1 MNRQP
6 ALTRFAWFAV
16 VALFATGSATTG
28 RAFAAE
34 PRDKGAIAA
43 AGAALE
49 PADWTAIQTAIS
61 DQLAALRSGDASRA
75 FAFASDGIR
84 AQFND
89 APAFLRMV
97 QASYAPLLAARYT
110 QFLEGA
116 VIDGRTIQPLRLIQG
131 DETVLVA
138 LYEMQRDDRGAWRIA
153 ACVLAPS
160 TVRST

>member
-1 MNRQP
+1 MSRQP
-6 ALTRFAWFAV
+6 APARIAVFAA
-16 VALFATGSATTG
+16 VALLAIGSATPG
-28 RAFAAE
+28 RAFAAGLRE
-34 PRDKGAIAA
+34 GAIAA
-43 AGAALE
+43 ADSALA

-97 QASYAPLLAARYT
+97 QASYAGLLAARYT

-131 DETVLVA
+131 DDTVLVA
-138 LYEMQRDDRGAWRIA
+138 LYEMQRDERGAWRIA

-160 TVRST
+160 TLRST

>member
-1 MNRQP
+1 VSTLP
-6 ALTRFAWFAV
+6 ALARFTILAL
-16 VALFATGSATTG
+16 VALFAIGSATTG
-28 RAFAAE
+28 GALAAG
-34 PRDKGAIAA
+34 PRDEGAIAA
-43 AGAALE
+43 TEAALA

-89 APAFLRMV
+89 APTFLRMV
-97 QASYAPLLAARYT
+97 QASYAALLAARYT

-116 VIDGRTIQPLRLIQG
+116 VIDGRTIQPLRHIQG
-131 DETVLVA
+131 DDTVLVA
-138 LYEMQRDDRGAWRIA
+138 LNEMQRDERGTWRIA